1 MIDEIKRVV
10 ARGAS
15 DKYEKTVELD
25 GGSVVILPRLSLL
38 YKPHIHLITS
48 KNTAYYKEVRSNTD
62 KGMSD
67 PVERIG

>member
-10 ARGAS
+10 ARVAS

-38 YKPHIHLITS
+38 YKSHIHLITS
-48 KNTAYYKEVRSNTD
+48 KNTAYYMEARSNTD